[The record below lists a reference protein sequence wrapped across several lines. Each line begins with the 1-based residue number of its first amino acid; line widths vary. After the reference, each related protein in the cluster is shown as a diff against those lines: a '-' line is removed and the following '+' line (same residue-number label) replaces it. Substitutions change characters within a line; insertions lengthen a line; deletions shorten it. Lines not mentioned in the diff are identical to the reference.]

1 MMSPRMGVR
10 RGTIDRMNN
19 TVTGGSLH
27 SDLLPAAGN
36 TGLCGLQV
44 TGSRKAGWDN
54 PNSTA
59 KNGLN
64 MRDQDI
70 SI

>member
-1 MMSPRMGVR
+1 MSPRMGAR

-19 TVTGGSLH
+19 TVTGGTLNN
-27 SDLLPAAGN
+27 DLTAGLN
-36 TGLCGLQV
+36 GLQI
-44 TGSRKAGWDN
+44 TGARKEGWDN

-64 MRDQDI
+64 MRDHDI